1 MITFK
6 DEILTF
12 EEFLPYFQTHRS
24 VPKYD
29 STTEKMPSLLWF
41 EIDKPAVDTALK
53 ELVQMITERLK
64 GAPESDKELK
74 HLDRTAQALAQVER
88 SAPIKLA
95 LLGAQGAGK
104 SLMINAL
111 FDRDGLSLT
120 GAAGAACTSSITRY
134 GFFPKNLTGPDMF
147 HAEILFFNR
156 EKRESLLKEHARNYH
171 HYHNDGDDSDNED
184 GTGAA
189 TQREEKERSQKDTA
203 EDIFVTLFGSMDA
216 FLASWSVAD
225 YRSGDFVRLCQM
237 KREEA
242 LKQAGVDSRNIT
254 TKMAADQKALV
265 HQLRPFLTNVK
276 GESCLWPLV
285 DNIGVKFYHPLLQ
298 GGVELFDLPGKTIR
312 SHLVERS

>member
-24 VPKYD
+24 VPMYD

-88 SAPIKLA
+88 SVPIKVA

-147 HAEILFFNR
+147 HAEILFVN
-156 EKRESLLKEHARNYH
+156 
-171 HYHNDGDDSDNED
+171 
-184 GTGAA
+184 
-189 TQREEKERSQKDTA
+189 
-203 EDIFVTLFGSMDA
+203 
-216 FLASWSVAD
+216 
-225 YRSGDFVRLCQM
+225 
-237 KREEA
+237 
-242 LKQAGVDSRNIT
+242 
-254 TKMAADQKALV
+254 
-265 HQLRPFLTNVK
+265 
-276 GESCLWPLV
+276 
-285 DNIGVKFYHPLLQ
+285 
-298 GGVELFDLPGKTIR
+298 
-312 SHLVERS
+312 